1 MAILALWSQ
10 GGQPGRAAWRVA
22 DPPGPPYGPCPTLG
36 ASEPGDE
43 LCGGRQKW
51 PQFGLT
57 QELDEKPERNWVWG
71 WNDPRTGLT
80 PGDSEL
86 TLSLGYN
93 HGW

>member
-1 MAILALWSQ
+1 MWLYLHCGVRVGRLAE
-10 GGQPGRAAWRVA
+10 QPGGWLTHPGHPTVPA
-22 DPPGPPYGPCPTLG
+22 PPWEHQSLVMSSVEVG
-36 ASEPGDE
+36 
-43 LCGGRQKW
+43 KW